1 MAADPAPIGQEEL
14 VIIKME
20 EDEAALW
27 DPEPFFKPQPQTLLP
42 GLGRD
47 PRQCFRS
54 FRYEEAAGPREALAR
69 LRELCRQ
76 WLRPEVHSK
85 EQMLELLVL
94 EQFLGVLPPDTRV
107 WVESQCPESGEEA
120 VALVEDL
127 AQMLQETALAQ
138 APPED
143 QRFGDLAEPAK
154 PFTDGAQPRMS
165 GSKRKSSGDV
175 AGTAKKRHAITM
187 ETKVKIIERVERG
200 EKMVDVA
207 HSYNLNRSTIG
218 SIVKNKDKIMEHVKS
233 AMPMTSTIITKKRGK
248 VMEEMEKLL
257 SVWMQDQRQRRV
269 PLSLM
274 LIQEKAKSLYEDLKK
289 KHGEESEGKSFNASR
304 SWVHRFKARAK
315 LHNVK
320 VSDKAA
326 STDTIAA
333 REFPETLRE
342 IIDEGAYLPEQVF
355 NVDET
360 GLYWKRMPDRS
371 YISKE
376 EKLMPGYKAS
386 KDRLTLLFGGNASGD
401 MKLKP
406 LLVYHSENPRALK
419 NIAKGSLPVVW
430 KSNPKAWVTQAIF
443 QDWFFHH
450 FIPEVEKYCLE
461 KEVPFNIL
469 LLLDNAPGHPPFMD
483 DFHPNVKVVHL
494 PLNTTALI
502 QPMDQGVIATFKKY
516 YLRHTFRQAVKA
528 SDESGTT
535 LRQFWK
541 DYNIYKAIKNI
552 DFAWSEVTA
561 VTMNGVWRNLC
572 PKFVHDFRG
581 FEKVDEESKE
591 VFSNLV
597 TLSEKLE
604 LDLQEDDFIELLAV
618 QHEELT
624 NEDLMELEAQRKDEE
639 GQEEEEVTEE
649 PKRFTTQEM
658 ARGFSLF
665 EEALVVFEAQDPN
678 VERYTKVAAAV
689 QNAIQCYRVIYD
701 EKKRATTQTSLDRFY
716 KRVDR
721 IKSSKE
727 PEPVPSTSGVS
738 EIATCPPSPI
748 ADDPSALPSPTSS
761 SSSSQ

>member
-54 FRYEEAAGPREALAR
+54 FRYEEASGPREALAR

-461 KEVPFNIL
+461 KDVPFNIL

-561 VTMNGVWRNLC
+561 VTMNGVWKNLC

-597 TLSEKLE
+597 ALSEKLE

-639 GQEEEEVTEE
+639 GQEEEEVSEE

-665 EEALVVFEAQDPN
+665 EEALLVFEAQDPN

-721 IKSSKE
+721 IKSCKE

-738 EIATCPPSPI
+738 EMAPCPPSPI
-748 ADDPSALPSPTSS
+748 ADDPSAVPSPTSS